1 MPMTLHFTPHATHV
15 NPLYILLGILTTAYS
30 MLSANTTKQCNASY
44 SFGSAFNLANI
55 STDTTMLVMDTLFWI
70 FYFVAHLTLYLTLIR
85 ICTVQAIVSYAVITL
100 FVSWGVCHRVLQSN
114 PPALVIS
121 AVFLLAIH
129 LQVVSDVVQR
139 NMDMWL
145 PYILLVAIDA
155 VMVLCHT
162 IDEVLTPEVAYNC
175 RISFVTAMDVLILA
189 VVIYLSN

>member
-1 MPMTLHFTPHATHV
+1 M
-15 NPLYILLGILTTAYS
+15 
-30 MLSANTTKQCNASY
+30 
-44 SFGSAFNLANI
+44 
-55 STDTTMLVMDTLFWI
+55 
-70 FYFVAHLTLYLTLIR
+70 
-85 ICTVQAIVSYAVITL
+85 
-100 FVSWGVCHRVLQSN
+100 
-114 PPALVIS
+114 
-121 AVFLLAIH
+121 FLLAIH